1 MDANP
6 YQGKK
11 KGADGGI
18 DGLTFFEDEKG
29 KPKRVIVSV
38 KGGENVTLTM
48 LKDLIAT
55 VQGKKAAIGLF
66 VTLSK
71 PTKPMV
77 IEATRAGYYESPL
90 GGSYRKIQILT
101 IEGIMDGSERPAYPM
116 SQSGGLTFKS
126 SVVKHKGMRQGNL
139 F

>member
-66 VTLSK
+66 VTLSALQDFEW
-71 PTKPMV
+71 V
-77 IEATRAGYYESPL
+77 G
-90 GGSYRKIQILT
+90 
-101 IEGIMDGSERPAYPM
+101 ERSRPPRWNRITASKRLSLRYPCARYF
-116 SQSGGLTFKS
+116 SI
-126 SVVKHKGMRQGNL
+126 
-139 F
+139 